1 MHPGIVDNPG
11 TGVARVK
18 VDGTEVRMTVV
29 RREAR
34 RRWFAVL
41 ASVAVLATIPVAVSA
56 RTSGAPAVDPAA
68 LAAKIRASAGQP
80 YQGYAESVGTLGL
93 PELPKLGQVA
103 SLLSGNTRMRGW
115 YASGKQWRVDV
126 IGTGSERGVYYAD
139 GNVTT
144 WDYGANRITFTEA
157 SAVGAV
163 VTTIGGERELTVVDL
178 PGEAPTRL
186 PRGADLMPP
195 DLARRLLNLGTG
207 DRVTSI
213 PGKRVAGIGAP
224 GLRLTS
230 ADPHSTVGHI
240 DIWADPR
247 TGVPV
252 EVAVTARNAE
262 RPILVTR
269 FLEVRFAAPAADA
282 LVPPARRDGVSFTDV
297 DPEDQTAIFGDTFI
311 RPDQL
316 AGMARKATEEPVG
329 YVRQPGAGEVLQ
341 FTIRFH
347 TGEVYGTGLTQ
358 LLVVALAREISRDAL
373 RIAGNW
379 GSRQQVP
386 GGQMALIAAPLLSVL
401 VVRSERSRTTYLVVG
416 LVDAEIMQRVGTEL
430 ATAGR

>member
-1 MHPGIVDNPG
+1 
-11 TGVARVK
+11 
-18 VDGTEVRMTVV
+18 MTVV

-34 RRWFAVL
+34 RRWLAVL
-41 ASVAVLATIPVAVSA
+41 GAVAVLAAIPVAVSA
-56 RTSGAPAVDPAA
+56 RPSGAPAVDAAA
-68 LAAKIRASAGQP
+68 LAARIRASAGQP

-93 PELPKLGQVA
+93 PELPRLSQVV
-103 SLLSGNTRMRGW
+103 SLLRGSTRMRAW
-115 YASGKQWRVDV
+115 YAGRSRWRVDV

-144 WDYGANRITFTEA
+144 WDYGANRITNTSAA
-157 SAVGAV
+157 SVGAV
-163 VTTIGGERELTVVDL
+163 VTTVGGRPEVTVVDV
-178 PGEAPTRL
+178 PGESPARL

-195 DLARRLLNLGTG
+195 ELARRLLNLGTG
-207 DRVTSI
+207 DRVTPI
-213 PGKRVAGIGAP
+213 EGKRVAGIGAP
-224 GLRLTS
+224 GIRLTS

-247 TGVPV
+247 TGVPL
-252 EVAVTARNAE
+252 EVSVTARNAE

-269 FLEVRFAAPAADA
+269 FLDVRFTAPAADT

-316 AGMARKATEEPVG
+316 AGMARRSEEPAD
-329 YVRQPGAGEVLQ
+329 YVRRPDDGEVVR
-341 FTIRFH
+341 FTIRFR

-358 LLVVALAREISRDAL
+358 ILVVALSRGLARDAL

-379 GSRQQVP
+379 GSRQQVT
-386 GGQMALIAAPLLSVL
+386 GGQLALIAAPLLSVL

-430 ATAGR
+430 AATTR